1 MFSSPFTSLSKN
13 EELRLTLAL
22 LFVVM
27 MCIIGL
33 QYLDQFLINDT
44 CTGGIISF
52 ELARDLETA
61 GSYLNSW
68 GEKGK
73 IAVSL
78 GLGIDFLFPIAYA
91 TFLAILIHKLNFAL
105 WFKKSFFNVGNLLIW
120 CLFLAAVFDY
130 VENIALINLVLGDM
144 KQFWVSISFYFA
156 LSKFCVIFASFV
168 YILIN
173 FCLFLIKKQL
183 K

>member
-13 EELRLTLAL
+13 QELRLTLAL

-27 MCIIGL
+27 MCTLGL
-33 QYLDQFLINDT
+33 RYLDQFLINDT

-52 ELARDLETA
+52 ELARDIETA

-91 TFLAILIHKLNFAL
+91 TFLEHNQK
-105 WFKKSFFNVGNLLIW
+105 
-120 CLFLAAVFDY
+120 FL
-130 VENIALINLVLGDM
+130 
-144 KQFWVSISFYFA
+144 
-156 LSKFCVIFASFV
+156 
-168 YILIN
+168 
-173 FCLFLIKKQL
+173 
-183 K
+183 

>member
-1 MFSSPFTSLSKN
+1 
-13 EELRLTLAL
+13 
-22 LFVVM
+22 M
-27 MCIIGL
+27 MCTLGL
-33 QYLDQFLINDT
+33 RYLDQFLINDT

-52 ELARDLETA
+52 ELARDIETA

-78 GLGIDFLFPIAYA
+78 GLGIDFLFPIAYS
-91 TFLAILIHKLNFAL
+91 LLMAILIHKLNTLL
-105 WFKKSFFNVGNLLIW
+105 WFKRSFFIVGNVLIW
-120 CLFLAAVFDY
+120 AIFLAGIFDY
-130 VENIALINLVLGDM
+130 IENIGLINLVLGNTD
-144 KQFWVSISFYFA
+144 QFWVSVAFYFA
-156 LSKFCVIFASFV
+156 TIKFFIILVVFL

-173 FCLFLIKKQL
+173 FSLFLIKKWI

>member
-13 EELRLTLAL
+13 QELRLTLAL

-27 MCIIGL
+27 MCTLGL
-33 QYLDQFLINDT
+33 RYLDQFLINDT

-52 ELARDLETA
+52 ELARDIETA

-78 GLGIDFLFPIAYA
+78 GLGIDFLFPIAYS
-91 TFLAILIHKLNFAL
+91 LLMAILIHKLNTLL
-105 WFKKSFFNVGNLLIW
+105 WFKRSFFIVGNVLIW
-120 CLFLAAVFDY
+120 AIFLAGIFDY
-130 VENIALINLVLGDM
+130 IENIGLINLVLGNTD
-144 KQFWVSISFYFA
+144 QFWVSVAFYFA
-156 LSKFCVIFASFV
+156 TIKFFIILVVFL
-168 YILIN
+168 YILFN
-173 FCLFLIKKQL
+173 FSLFLIKKWI